1 MKYRVFQIDKK
12 RVVEEAEARIW
23 AETKGYHYF
32 ETSAQ
37 TGEGVSEMFQVRT
50 DSTRCLEA
58 VSQDNV
64 LSSLIMLN
72 IELIYS
78 FVLLFYIY
86 IFYNYI
92 PWEQKII
99 EIFIIHMYII
109 TCCSKYPAFWRE
121 MFRGQVSEKCIFM
134 KYISL
139 FILQYVKHFLIFPD
153 FEQFLIFSW
162 ISCENSW

>member
-1 MKYRVFQIDKK
+1 M
-12 RVVEEAEARIW
+12 EEAEARIW

-72 IELIYS
+72 IVLIYS

-92 PWEQKII
+92 P
-99 EIFIIHMYII
+99 
-109 TCCSKYPAFWRE
+109 
-121 MFRGQVSEKCIFM
+121 
-134 KYISL
+134 
-139 FILQYVKHFLIFPD
+139 
-153 FEQFLIFSW
+153 
-162 ISCENSW
+162 